1 MVAGVPTN
9 NSYVDPQGVSPLVPA
24 SVKKAAKG
32 AVSFG
37 TKELASVALEKWY
50 DSKRPTRTCITT
62 MQPYMS
68 VSIKRK
74 LILLWLKELLKQKRK
89 PPTASA

>member
-9 NSYVDPQGVSPLVPA
+9 NSYVDPQGVSSLVPA

-50 DSKRPTRTCITT
+50 DAKRPTMTCITT

-74 LILLWLKELLKQKRK
+74 ADPAVAEGVALAKRK